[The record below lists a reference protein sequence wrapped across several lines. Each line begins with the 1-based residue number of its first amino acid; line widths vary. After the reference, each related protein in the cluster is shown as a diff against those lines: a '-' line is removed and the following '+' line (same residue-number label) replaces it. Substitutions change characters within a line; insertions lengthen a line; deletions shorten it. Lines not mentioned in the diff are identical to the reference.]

1 MRTGTVGRA
10 LHPRIDHDF
19 LRIVSGSGVRVTD
32 ADGRTYLDA
41 VAGIGVMALGY
52 GRHDLVEVAAEQ
64 ARRVPF
70 VHSMRFVNDPSERL
84 AGQLAGF
91 APPGLNWAFF
101 CSGGSE
107 ATESAVKLVR
117 QYWLDRG
124 QPSRWKVIGRRPSF
138 HGNTLTALAVGFH
151 AARRKRY
158 QPYLVDMPH
167 IAAPWV
173 YRCTRHGPDGPYC
186 DDCSGRSLAA
196 AIEAAGPDT
205 VAAFIAE
212 PVVGAAC
219 PGMTPPAGYYETIR
233 EICDRYDV
241 LMISDEVIC
250 GIGRTGRNF
259 GIGNWDAVPDVML
272 VAKALSAGYAPLAAV
287 MAHDRVIDV
296 LRAGGGQYEHNF
308 TMAGNPVSCA
318 VGSAVIAAVEAEG
331 IVPRVAA
338 LEPTYFGEL
347 DRLRRHPFVG
357 DVRGR
362 GLLAGVEF
370 VQPGGRDPYPADF
383 GVTARVVAAARDN
396 GLLAYACSGIVD
408 GALGDS
414 IMLLPPLVITPAEIT
429 ELVDRLDRAL
439 EQVGATLPD
448 A

>member
-1 MRTGTVGRA
+1 
-10 LHPRIDHDF
+10 
-19 LRIVSGSGVRVTD
+19 
-32 ADGRTYLDA
+32 
-41 VAGIGVMALGY
+41 
-52 GRHDLVEVAAEQ
+52 
-64 ARRVPF
+64 
-70 VHSMRFVNDPSERL
+70 
-84 AGQLAGF
+84 
-91 APPGLNWAFF
+91 
-101 CSGGSE
+101 
-107 ATESAVKLVR
+107 
-117 QYWLDRG
+117 
-124 QPSRWKVIGRRPSF
+124 
-138 HGNTLTALAVGFH
+138 
-151 AARRKRY
+151 
-158 QPYLVDMPH
+158 
-167 IAAPWV
+167 
-173 YRCTRHGPDGPYC
+173 
-186 DDCSGRSLAA
+186 
-196 AIEAAGPDT
+196 
-205 VAAFIAE
+205 
-212 PVVGAAC
+212 
-219 PGMTPPAGYYETIR
+219 
-233 EICDRYDV
+233 
-241 LMISDEVIC
+241 
-250 GIGRTGRNF
+250 
-259 GIGNWDAVPDVML
+259 
-272 VAKALSAGYAPLAAV
+272 